1 MTSSVETYTIY
12 WWDRLLQLSG
22 RFESSIL
29 EMVLNI
35 GGKYCGVYF
44 GMSQEIM
51 FLAWN
56 LFSDII
62 RPPIWQKLGFP
73 LCVWNNF
80 LDGCRFLNLKKKKM
94 EFCCMC
100 RRKIQENQSVDSS
113 PAEQY
118 GGYDFKFDFPELS
131 PTLSR

>member
-1 MTSSVETYTIY
+1 MVKSSASIN
-12 WWDRLLQLSG
+12 QQALSG

-62 RPPIWQKLGFP
+62 RPPIDGKNLGF
-73 LCVWNNF
+73 LCVCGTIFWMAADF
-80 LDGCRFLNLKKKKM
+80 L
-94 EFCCMC
+94 
-100 RRKIQENQSVDSS
+100 I
-113 PAEQY
+113 
-118 GGYDFKFDFPELS
+118 
-131 PTLSR
+131 